1 MNPQQLTGLFIVVL
15 SGLVMGT
22 SPWPLKLMK
31 RFEYEHFGFVSML
44 VALFVIPWA
53 ITLVLCPE
61 PFAVFEVPT
70 RIFLLGN
77 AFTFCWGIAQVLALL
92 CFLRIGVSLTYG
104 ILCAVGLCVGVTI
117 PMIFKASGVFA
128 AAPDIFSSTGLTIL
142 AGVAVML
149 VGICLA
155 SLAGLG
161 REKHLNAQQP
171 QTDQPQNNARP
182 AGHFTVSLIMVI
194 VAGALSTGWGFAFS
208 YTQDPITEVM
218 KSHGASAFAA
228 SIAVWAFVLLG
239 AAAVNVI
246 YPASL
251 MKAHRSWPVLANP
264 KEISLSLIY
273 GLLFFIPSALLGTGM
288 VRLGVLGASVGWGV
302 VQGTLIIGGQLLGF
316 ATGEWRGVHGKPR
329 KQMFA
334 AIAFIVVAIAIMALA
349 RA

>member
-1 MNPQQLTGLFIVVL
+1 MTGTVL
-15 SGLVMGT
+15 S
-22 SPWPLKLMK
+22 
-31 RFEYEHFGFVSML
+31 E
-44 VALFVIPWA
+44 
-53 ITLVLCPE
+53 
-61 PFAVFEVPT
+61 
-70 RIFLLGN
+70 
-77 AFTFCWGIAQVLALL
+77 AQ
-92 CFLRIGVSLTYG
+92 IGVPQAQRG
-104 ILCAVGLCVGVTI
+104 REGREERNGREE
-117 PMIFKASGVFA
+117 
-128 AAPDIFSSTGLTIL
+128 
-142 AGVAVML
+142 GVA
-149 VGICLA
+149 
-155 SLAGLG
+155 
-161 REKHLNAQQP
+161 
-171 QTDQPQNNARP
+171 
-182 AGHFTVSLIMVI
+182 LIMVI